1 MESSDSVGV
10 LDAMNKSRID
20 KTTLK
25 GYILVLIS
33 ACAFGTMAVANR
45 FAYDHGAD
53 LATLMSARFLIVT
66 LFYVVYM
73 RIRGLSWRVPIKQGV
88 GLVAL
93 GMVFYSNIV
102 LFFYK
107 AVQYISPAVAGLI
120 LYTYPAIVGV
130 LGHFFLG
137 ERLSPRKIVAL
148 LIVTGGCALVVGGPV
163 GGISVRGV
171 IYAVCTA
178 LFYSVYIV
186 GNKKILADV
195 HPVVAAAYMG
205 VCCAVYFLGF
215 LLFQGTYTFSFD
227 GIVFAVMLVLAFWC
241 TIIGILCFF
250 RGLIIL
256 GATRSSIISTIEPL
270 FTALLA
276 WILLGDTIRP
286 VQWAGGLCILLGVVF
301 LRLGKTPRQEK
312 GLSVD

>member
-1 MESSDSVGV
+1 M
-10 LDAMNKSRID
+10 KKRIVPN
-20 KTTLK
+20 TLK
-25 GYILVLIS
+25 GYILICIS

-45 FAYDHGAD
+45 VACDHGAD
-53 LATLMSARFLIVT
+53 LGTLMSARFLIVT

-73 RIRGLSWRVPIKQGV
+73 RVRGLSWRVPVKQGV
-88 GLVAL
+88 ALVLLGLI
-93 GMVFYSNIV
+93 FYSNVV

-120 LYTYPAIVGV
+120 LYTYPAMVGV

-137 ERLSPRKIVAL
+137 ERLSLRKIVAL

-163 GGISVRGV
+163 GGISITGV
-171 IYAVCTA
+171 AYAVCTA
-178 LFYSVYIV
+178 LFYSIYIV
-186 GNKKILADV
+186 GNKKVLTDV

-215 LLFQGTYTFSFD
+215 QLTQGSYTFAFN
-227 GIVFAVMLVLAFWC
+227 GTVFAVMLVLAFWC

-256 GATRSSIISTIEPL
+256 GATRSSIISTVEPL

-286 VQWAGGLCILLGVVF
+286 VQWAGGACILVGVIF
-301 LRLGKTPRQEK
+301 LRLGKSPAQEK